1 MVLEELH
8 PVLRLAHADAPFVAS
23 VELRGGLCTL
33 GDARERVV
41 EPALCRVLNQPW
53 DVIVVFVVVR
63 HVAHR

>member
-1 MVLEELH
+1 MLEELH

-41 EPALCRVLNQPW
+41 EPTLCRVLNQPRG
-53 DVIVVFVVVR
+53 VIVVFVVVR